1 MFTRVARGILP
12 AKPHT
17 QLRLADGTL
26 CYEHC
31 HTRDGFEG
39 PFTISYHQNRPQ
51 AFHRGLSERTWA
63 AARAAEGSLDP
74 LARRHLRA
82 NSLSLEGD
90 SLSARAPLLFNED
103 VVVARCAPTL
113 DDDVYLNNADGDE
126 LLYIQE
132 GGGVLVSPLG
142 RLRFETGDY
151 VFVPKGVLHRFELD
165 ASVRQ
170 DWLSLEFTSML
181 GPLAQF
187 QNDWG
192 QLRMDAPYS
201 HRDFRTPEFDGPQDC
216 AVRSVLVK
224 RDNQLHR
231 LELEHSALDVLGYDG
246 TLYPWA
252 FPILLFQPRVGS
264 THLPPTVHGTFAA
277 RGVLVCSFVPRL
289 LDFGDG
295 AIPCPYPHSS
305 LDIDEVLFY
314 SRGDFT
320 SRSGV
325 GPGSLTLHPRGVA
338 HGPQPGRYEASIGAK
353 RTDELA
359 VMLDCAR
366 PLKLTAE
373 ALSVEDAAYEASF
386 AG

>member
-12 AKPHT
+12 TKPHT
-17 QLRLADGTL
+17 ELRLADGTL

-39 PFTISYHQNRPQ
+39 PFTISYHQHRPQ

-74 LARRHLRA
+74 LGRRHLRA
-82 NSLSLEGD
+82 NSLPLEGD

-113 DDDVYLNNADGDE
+113 DDDAYLNNADGDE

-151 VFVPKGVLHRFELD
+151 VFVPKGVFHRFELD

-216 AVRSVLVK
+216 AVRGVLVK

-246 TLYPWA
+246 TIYPWA

-295 AIPCPYPHSS
+295 AVPCPYPHSS

-373 ALSVEDAAYEASF
+373 ALSVEDAGYEASF